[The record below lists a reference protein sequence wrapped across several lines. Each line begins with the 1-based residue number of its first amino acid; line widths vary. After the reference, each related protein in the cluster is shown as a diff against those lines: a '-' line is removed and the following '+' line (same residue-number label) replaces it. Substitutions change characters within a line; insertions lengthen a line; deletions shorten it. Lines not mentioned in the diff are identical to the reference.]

1 MLFRGVSTL
10 IYPKCTKI
18 FPFLFISHAYLALYL
33 SRYKKS
39 GLETDK
45 NKFKNSKKLRK
56 LKEKD

>member
-1 MLFRGVSTL
+1 MPCLSR
-10 IYPKCTKI
+10 IYPERQTI
-18 FPFLFISHAYLALYL
+18 

-39 GLETDK
+39 SLETDK